1 MNIVNTLTLRH
12 LKSHKKRS
20 VLTVFAIIVSVAMV
34 TAVFTSAISFVKF
47 FQNATLAVDGNWHAK
62 FQEANFVDNRSIY
75 KNDKNIEEISL
86 SAFYG
91 STAPKGND
99 KIQTPESV
107 FIVDGNWFDMR
118 NVTVSVGR

>member
-75 KNDKNIEEISL
+75 KNDKNIEEIRKVCTEYNIPYP
-86 SAFYG
+86 FRHF
-91 STAPKGND
+91 TAVPHRKETTKYRRPKACL
-99 KIQTPESV
+99 
-107 FIVDGNWFDMR
+107 
-118 NVTVSVGR
+118 